1 MIKKIFIFLILSLLL
16 FSCSKKDS
24 VEKIV
29 INDKLIK
36 SIRKE
41 LSNTKIDTPRKL
53 LLKIFLLD
61 IDKNYDEMKNYIYG
75 INYMGVNS
83 ADRII
88 QGIKNKTVVGNFSY
102 DPRGVIFHSKYVD
115 KLAKKG
121 DWQLITNYILKI
133 DLQKYDQYLNN
144 VLNTKKDD
152 IIMYEL
158 EFTVL
163 GFIKIGDELKIFYS
177 KDLSDYQID
186 VKRYG
191 LK

>member
-1 MIKKIFIFLILSLLL
+1 VI

-36 SIRKE
+36 SIREE
-41 LSNTKIDTPRKL
+41 LSNTKIDTPRKV

-75 INYMGVNS
+75 INYMGANS

-88 QGIKNKTVVGNFSY
+88 EGIKNKTVVGNFSY

-115 KLAKKG
+115 KWSKKG

-144 VLNTKKDD
+144 LLNTKKDD

-163 GFIKIGDELKIFYS
+163 GFIKVGDELKLFYS
-177 KDLSDYQID
+177 KDLSDYEID